1 MIMRYIGI
9 DYGSKRIGVAVS
21 DDEGRMA
28 FPVGVIINCGKTVL
42 REIIERA
49 KKEQAQIIVVGLPIG
64 LDGKETEQTKKIK
77 LFAATLAREIEIPV
91 EMENEMFTSRMATES
106 GMKGDH
112 VDAASAAII
121 LQSYLDRENAK
132 IK

>member
-1 MIMRYIGI
+1 MRYVGI
-9 DYGSKRIGVAVS
+9 DYGSKRIGIAVS
-21 DDEGRMA
+21 DDEGRIA
-28 FPVGVIINCGKTVL
+28 FPIGVIMNRGKSAL
-42 REIIERA
+42 KEIIERT
-49 KKEQAQIIVVGLPIG
+49 KKEHAQIIVVGLPIG
-64 LDGKETEQTKKIK
+64 LDGTETEQTKKIT
-77 LFAATLAREIEIPV
+77 LFAATLAQEIEIPV